1 MKNLALA
8 LYCAMACLWLVNVPV
23 SATTIQV
30 GKGQSVRT
38 IKAGLAQAKSGD
50 TVLVAAGV
58 YKEGNIV
65 IDKAIFLKGLGKP
78 VLDGEK
84 KYEPLS
90 IKSPQV
96 TVQGFL
102 IQHSGH
108 SSMNDIAGIKI
119 YNTAHIKIFDNELVD
134 NFFGIYAQNATN
146 VEIRGNILR
155 AFGTAEQLIGNG
167 IHAWKSDS
175 LSVENN
181 EVSGHRDGIYLEFV
195 THTRVQGNLSEK
207 NLRYGLHFMF
217 SHENSY
223 ISNTFRSNGAGVTV
237 MYTKHVHMEN
247 NNFEENWGDAA
258 YGLLLKDISD
268 SQIINNQFSR
278 NTTGI
283 FMEGSNRIHI
293 EHNNFKSN
301 GWGLKIQ
308 SSCMDN
314 VLKDNNFLQNTFD
327 VATNGTLTLN
337 SFVHNYWDKYEGYD
351 LDKDG
356 FGDIPFRPVSL
367 FSMMVERY
375 PSAMLLFRSFMAML
389 FDRTEKLL
397 PSLTPEGLKDDKPR
411 MKSIKV

>member
-1 MKNLALA
+1 
-8 LYCAMACLWLVNVPV
+8 
-23 SATTIQV
+23 
-30 GKGQSVRT
+30 
-38 IKAGLAQAKSGD
+38 
-50 TVLVAAGV
+50 
-58 YKEGNIV
+58 
-65 IDKAIFLKGLGKP
+65 
-78 VLDGEK
+78 
-84 KYEPLS
+84 
-90 IKSPQV
+90 
-96 TVQGFL
+96 
-102 IQHSGH
+102 
-108 SSMNDIAGIKI
+108 
-119 YNTAHIKIFDNELVD
+119 
-134 NFFGIYAQNATN
+134 
-146 VEIRGNILR
+146 
-155 AFGTAEQLIGNG
+155 
-167 IHAWKSDS
+167 
-175 LSVENN
+175 
-181 EVSGHRDGIYLEFV
+181 
-195 THTRVQGNLSEK
+195 
-207 NLRYGLHFMF
+207 MF

-223 ISNTFRSNGAGVTV
+223 ISNTFRSNGAGVAV

>member
-1 MKNLALA
+1 MKDLVLTFW
-8 LYCAMACLWLVNVPV
+8 CVFVCLCIANNSL
-23 SATTIQV
+23 SAATIHV
-30 GKGQSVRT
+30 GKGQLMST
-38 IKAGLAQAKSGD
+38 IKAGLEKARSGD
-50 TVLVAAGV
+50 TVLVAAGL
-58 YKEGNIV
+58 YTEGNIV
-65 IDKAIFLKGLGKP
+65 IDKAIFLKGMGKP

-84 KYEPLS
+84 RYEPLS
-90 IKSPQV
+90 IKSTGV
-96 TVQGFL
+96 TIQGFT
-102 IQHSGH
+102 IRNSGH
-108 SSMNDIAGIKI
+108 SSINDIAGIKI
-119 YNTAHIKIFDNELVD
+119 YNTHHVRVLDNELLD
-134 NFFGIYAQNATN
+134 NFFGVYAQNAKN
-146 VEIRGNILR
+146 VEIRGNIIR

-175 LSVENN
+175 LNVANNSVY
-181 EVSGHRDGIYLEFV
+181 GHRDGIYLEFV
-195 THTRVQGNLSEK
+195 THSQIKGNLSEK

-223 ISNTFRSNGAGVTV
+223 ITNTFRSNGAGVAV
-237 MYTKHVHMEN
+237 MYTKHVRMEN
-247 NNFEENWGDAA
+247 NRFEENWGDAS

-283 FMEGSNRIHI
+283 FMEGSNRIYI

-327 VATNGTLTLN
+327 VATNGTLALN
-337 SFVHNYWDKYEGYD
+337 TFAHNYWDKYEGYD
-351 LDKDG
+351 LNKDG

-397 PSLTPEGLKDDKPR
+397 PSLTPEGLKDEKPR

>member
-8 LYCAMACLWLVNVPV
+8 LYCALACLWLVNVPV

-65 IDKAIFLKGLGKP
+65 IDKAIYLKGLGKP
-78 VLDGEK
+78 MLDGEK

-90 IKSPQV
+90 IKSPGV
-96 TVQGFL
+96 IVQGFS

-119 YNTAHIKIFDNELVD
+119 YNTEQIKILDNELVD
-134 NFFGIYAQNATN
+134 NFFGIYAQNAKN
-146 VEIRGNILR
+146 VEIRGNILK

-217 SHENSY
+217 SHQNSY
-223 ISNTFRSNGAGVTV
+223 ISNTFRSNGAGVAV